1 MRDLKDKVA
10 LVTGCSSG
18 IGKATAVAFAR
29 KMTKVAVCDIRQKEG
44 EELVEEI
51 KKAGGEAVFIKTDV
65 SKLDDVESA
74 VNKTVK
80 TFGKLDFGINN
91 AGIGC
96 ENAFIDRTSKENWDN
111 VININL
117 TGVWIC
123 MKYEIAQMLKT
134 GGGVIVNVASVAGL
148 VASGFGYAS
157 YYASKH
163 GVIGL
168 TKAAALEYAQKGIR
182 VNTVCP
188 GFINTAMFASFS
200 QEIKEGAVAGTPI
213 GRLGEPEEVADSI
226 LWLCSGKSSLVTG
239 HTLVIDGGYVAQ

>member
-10 LVTGCSSG
+10 LVTGCGSG

-29 KMTKVAVCDIRQKEG
+29 EMTKVAVCDIRQKEG

-51 KKAGGEAVFIKTDV
+51 KKAGGEAVFIKTNV
-65 SKLDDVESA
+65 IKLDDVESA

-80 TFGKLDFGINN
+80 TFGRLDFGINN
-91 AGIGC
+91 AGIADG
-96 ENAFIDRTSKENWDN
+96 NTFIDQTSKENWDN

-200 QEIKEGAVAGTPI
+200 QEIKEGALAGTPI